1 MSGIELKYVYLNQS
15 LEIVDANREFYIYFN
30 KPGTTIKRLDDF
42 VCPCNQKSL
51 VKYITAKNRQ
61 LKFRI
66 FRFKK
71 LKSCSRNIKPLMLQ

>member
-15 LEIVDANREFYIYFN
+15 LEIVDANREFYVYFN

-51 VKYITAKNRQ
+51 VKYITAKKRQ
-61 LKFRI
+61 LRYRI

-71 LKSCSRNIKPLMLQ
+71 NLTESKN